1 MEEIGDMRIRRRR
14 REGEETESRWE
25 GQVEEEEEEALLDL
39 DEVIKE
45 RREKIKE
52 RQQTEDE
59 DEGEESDKD
68 VNNEKAKKEHKKNK
82 KEKEEEKG
90 KERCEDEQ
98 KDDIEEKPLMEKEE
112 EAQEDKKSEEE
123 HEGRA
128 ERQDVTLLPDSYW
141 LTRIVYLRFLAF
153 IYAVAFLVALH
164 QNKQLIGDNGLL
176 PVKNYMQLVA
186 QRVGN
191 DWWERIKAAPTL
203 LWLAEPWTTVDP
215 WLDLIAG
222 TGLTLACVVLLLGAA
237 NVFIMLC
244 PMDPLSLPRGC
255 RPAVVWFW
263 MGVTATGDSSPPP
276 LVMVW
281 GLRWLIFRI
290 MMGAGLIKV
299 RGDPC
304 WMDLTCMN
312 YHYQTLGNHI
322 IELLLPFFTF
332 LPRAF
337 MITCGIGQIMF
348 QVILIISGNL
358 SFLNW
363 LTIVPS
369 LAYFDDRWYAGLF
382 SQATRQRV
390 AHLQHLQHRD
400 SPLVEPGNT
409 RKAVNVSVGIMLAF
423 LSLPV
428 VVNLLS
434 SRQAMNTSFEP
445 FRIVNTYGAFGSIT
459 KQRTE
464 VVFEG
469 TRHTNPE
476 SPSAVWEEYE
486 FKCKPGRVD
495 RTPCLISPYHYRL
508 DWLMWFAAFQ
518 RYSDSPWLVHLA
530 GKFLVND
537 KSASSLIAHNPF
549 LGKEP
554 PRFVRALH
562 YNYNYTSLG
571 SGSQDWYTR
580 ELIGT
585 YLPPLDIS
593 TLRPIFKRMGWDTLV
608 RPATST

>member
-1 MEEIGDMRIRRRR
+1 
-14 REGEETESRWE
+14 
-25 GQVEEEEEEALLDL
+25 
-39 DEVIKE
+39 
-45 RREKIKE
+45 
-52 RQQTEDE
+52 
-59 DEGEESDKD
+59 
-68 VNNEKAKKEHKKNK
+68 
-82 KEKEEEKG
+82 
-90 KERCEDEQ
+90 
-98 KDDIEEKPLMEKEE
+98 MEKEE
-112 EAQEDKKSEEE
+112 ESQEKDKKSEEE
-123 HEGRA
+123 SEGRA
-128 ERQDVTLLPDSYW
+128 ERHDATLLPDSYW

-186 QRVGN
+186 KRAGS

-203 LWLAEPWTTVDP
+203 LWLAEPWTTQVDP

-222 TGLTLACVVLLLGAA
+222 AGLTLACVVLLLGAA
-237 NVFIMLC
+237 NVFIMLALWILYHSLVAVGQQWYGFGWESQLLETGLLGVWGV
-244 PMDPLSLPRGC
+244 PLLSLRRLP
-255 RPAVVWFW
+255 
-263 MGVTATGDSSPPP
+263 TSSPPP
-276 LVMVW
+276 LVLVW

-312 YHYQTLGNHI
+312 YHYQTQPVPNPMSYYLHQSPEVIHKLETLGNHI
-322 IELLLPFFTF
+322 IELLLPLFTF
-332 LPRAF
+332 LPRSF

-382 SQATRQRV
+382 SRATHRRV
-390 AHLQHLQHRD
+390 AHLQHLQQRD
-400 SPLVEPGNT
+400 SPLVDPGNT
-409 RKAVNVSVGIMLAF
+409 RKAVNVSVGIMVAF

-469 TRHTNPE
+469 THHSNPE

-518 RYSDSPWLVHLA
+518 RYSDNPWLVHLA

-537 KSASSLIAHNPF
+537 KTVSSLIAHNPF

-562 YNYNYTSLG
+562 YSYNYTSVG

-593 TLRPIFKRMGWDTLV
+593 TLKPIFKRMNWATFV
-608 RPATST
+608 TPATTT